1 MKKVNKKVE
10 AMRQRN
16 AIKKAERKKERKGRR
31 QEALNRRQNLIEAK
45 KQELFD
51 KYIAAVNTHFENE
64 GKKNG

>member
-31 QEALNRRQNLIEAK
+31 AEAIARRANLVEAK

-51 KYIAAVNTHFENE
+51 KYIAAVNSHFETE
-64 GKKNG
+64 SKKNG